1 MGRQQ
6 AEAFAELEL
15 EQGLKAHLLG
25 NFYPR
30 HDVRLVD
37 VAVKSIKI
45 YNDNIL
51 DIDWGNTESLDQ
63 ELELFKGVEFRGKKT
78 ITPFEAIDV
87 LKLEPWLKECSNE
100 DEEEE

>member
-1 MGRQQ
+1 MGRLQ

-30 HDVRLVD
+30 HDIRLVD

-63 ELELFKGVEFRGKKT
+63 ELELFEGVKFRGKKT

-87 LKLEPWLKECSNE
+87 LKLEPWLDYLTDGDK
-100 DEEEE
+100 EEE